1 MQSFL
6 SRGQVLLNVYDSM
19 ISDLDEGIEST
30 LSKFADGRKLEGLAD
45 TPEGYTFIQQD
56 LDRLE
61 SWAGR
66 NLMRFNMSKC
76 RVLYLGKN
84 NCMHQ
89 YRLEADP
96 LETISVEENVGVLV
110 DNSLAM
116 S

>member
-1 MQSFL
+1 ML
-6 SRGQVLLNVYDSM
+6 GLVLFN
-19 ISDLDEGIEST
+19 IFINDLDEGVEST
-30 LSKFADGRKLEGLAD
+30 LSKFTDDKKLGELAD
-45 TPEGYTFIQQD
+45 TLAGCVTIQQD
-56 LDRLE
+56 LNRLG